1 MTNLFSHTDS
11 SEKSVINNDTFWEKM
26 FCSCSQKHFWIP
38 SFLIRGSST
47 TTTKNKLVSC
57 GRIKQKKFFKER
69 SKYLIFEIRLAYTFL
84 VITFCAN
91 IKKFKDKSTYHLLI
105 SVFCMENFF
114 EFIAKNKHWRTRKTK
129 K

>member
-1 MTNLFSHTDS
+1 MIH
-11 SEKSVINNDTFWEKM
+11 SERKCFAL
-26 FCSCSQKHFWIP
+26 SQKHFWIP

-69 SKYLIFEIRLAYTFL
+69 SKYYIFEIRLAYTFL

-91 IKKFKDKSTYHLLI
+91 IKKFKDKSTYLLI
-105 SVFCMENFF
+105 
-114 EFIAKNKHWRTRKTK
+114 IDII
-129 K
+129 